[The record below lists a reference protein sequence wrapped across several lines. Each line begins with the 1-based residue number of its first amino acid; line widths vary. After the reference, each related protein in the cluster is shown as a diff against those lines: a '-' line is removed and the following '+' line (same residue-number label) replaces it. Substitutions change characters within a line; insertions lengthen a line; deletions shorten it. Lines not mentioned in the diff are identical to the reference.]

1 MADIII
7 DGTIG
12 ANRLLLL
19 DSTGKI
25 PAVDG
30 SQVTTIAAGN
40 IATGT
45 IPIARIDT
53 GTTANKIVK
62 LDGNAKLPAVDGSL
76 ITNVPGATKNSSDP
90 TASTNPSG
98 GVGTEWHNTTSGEAY
113 ICTDATAGANVWT
126 NVGEGVGN
134 IAPFLAAGT
143 LNGYFAGSFG
153 IDKVS
158 FASSTAN
165 ASDHGDLTT
174 ARNRAAG
181 ASSTTHGYTMA
192 GYNGSANV
200 NIIDKFAFGNSAN
213 ATDVGDVT
221 VARRNQQGAGSYTHG
236 YCVGGRN
243 SGLNTTIDKVTYST
257 NGNATDVGDLT
268 NATEHGIGS
277 SSETH
282 GYLAGG
288 HNNAPGPT
296 TVRKFAFASDG
307 NATNAGSL
315 AQIAW
320 GGGGHN
326 TTTHG
331 FYSGGQ
337 TQSGTSGSTAYIHK
351 YAYASDGTSTQHGDL
366 VAIQSTTAGNSS
378 TTYGYIGGQESGYSG
393 TVAGNHIQRFSF
405 SNGSTKNDVGDLT
418 TSTNTGMAVNGLN
431 R

>member
-1 MADIII
+1 MALTKIDISLME
-7 DGTIG
+7 
-12 ANRLLLL
+12 N
-19 DSTGKI
+19 
-25 PAVDG
+25 
-30 SQVTTIAAGN
+30 
-40 IATGT
+40 
-45 IPIARIDT
+45 T
-53 GTTANKIVK
+53 GTTANKLLVY
-62 LDGNAKLPAVDGSL
+62 DGSGNLPVVDGSQL
-76 ITNVPGATKNSSDP
+76 TGISTGITESSSNP
-90 TASTNPSG
+90 TISTNPSG
-98 GVGTEWHNTTSGEAY
+98 GVGTEWCNTTTGEVF
-113 ICTDATAGANVWT
+113 ICTDATAGSNVWT
-126 NVGEGVGN
+126 NVGGGSGN
-134 IAPFLAAGT
+134 IPFLAAGT

-165 ASDHGDLTT
+165 ASDHGDLTS

-181 ASSTTHGYTMA
+181 ASSNTHGYTMS
-192 GYNGSANV
+192 GWTGSANV

-221 VARRNQQGAGSYTHG
+221 VARRNQQGAGSSTHG

-243 SGLNTTIDKVTYST
+243 GGLNTTIDKVSYST
-257 NGNATDVGDLT
+257 DGNATDVGDLT
-268 NATEHGIGS
+268 NASEHMIGS

-282 GYLAGG
+282 GYAAGG
-288 HNNAPGPT
+288 HNNSPGPT
-296 TVRKFAFASDG
+296 TVRKFSFVSGG
-307 NATNAGSL
+307 NSTNAGSL

-337 TQSGTSGSTAYIHK
+337 TQSGVSGSTTYIHK
-351 YAYASDGTSTQHGDL
+351 YAYASDGTSTQHGSL
-366 VAIQSTTAGNSS
+366 VAVQSAATGNSS
-378 TTYGYIGGQESGYSG
+378 TTYGYIGGQNSGYSG